1 MSIIKL
7 NDISKIYGTG
17 EATTKAL
24 EGINLEFQQGETI
37 AITGP
42 SGSGKSTLLNILGC
56 IDLPSSGQYI
66 LDGKLTSEYKGKQL
80 AKVRNAKIGFIF
92 QYFALINEYS
102 VIENVQIPLNYRKI
116 SYKKSKILALD
127 YLEKVNM
134 KQYYNKKPT
143 QLSGGQQQRVAIA
156 RALVGNPDIILAD
169 EPTGALDKQNGEEV
183 MKLLTNLNAQGK
195 TIIIITHDSN
205 VASYC
210 KRNIIIQDGKIISD
224 KLTNKNVGS

>member
-17 EATTKAL
+17 EAATKAL
-24 EGINLEFQQGETI
+24 EGINLEFHQGEMA
-37 AITGP
+37 AITGA

-56 IDLPSSGQYI
+56 IDLPTSGQYF
-66 LDGKLTSEYKGKQL
+66 LDGELTTNHTGIQL
-80 AKVRNAKIGFIF
+80 AKIRNIKIGFIF

-102 VIENVQIPLNYRKI
+102 VLENVQIPLNYRNV
-116 SYKKSKILALD
+116 SHKKSTLLATEYLD
-127 YLEKVNM
+127 KVNM
-134 KQYYNKKPT
+134 AQYHNKMPA

-169 EPTGALDKQNGEEV
+169 EPTGALDKKNGEEV
-183 MKLLTNLNAQGK
+183 MKLLTEINSQGK

-205 VASYC
+205 IASYC
-210 KRNIIIQDGKIISD
+210 KRNIMVQDGKIISD
-224 KLTNKNVGS
+224 N